1 MLRIA
6 EMVIHLAFESALDH
20 HLGEPAQ
27 QPALAGELQPAGPR
41 PLGELPK
48 QLLVGRRQ
56 LGIRLV
62 AVPCYVSHL
71 VSPPVSEVTPLKLQ
85 SLTFWLPGG
94 LCARW
99 WRVRVLGPGLCCF
112 RACWR

>member
-85 SLTFWLPGG
+85 SPADRHWPGG
-94 LCARW
+94 SESAGRGAVSAARA
-99 WRVRVLGPGLCCF
+99 GPVGPP
-112 RACWR
+112 

>member
-85 SLTFWLPGG
+85 SPGASSTAVSVCRSCG
-94 LCARW
+94 SACA
-99 WRVRVLGPGLCCF
+99 
-112 RACWR
+112 